1 MTKFRV
7 VGQES
12 GTEVEADEPRATPSL
27 SGGNGGGT
35 SDGMDRRVATLEKG
49 IDKLFARLDDIQT
62 SIAAARLDTEKRF
75 GTLESR
81 LIAIDTKLDAKV
93 STSELTPIAAKIGT
107 IDGKVS
113 NIPTV
118 WQMIALMAALL
129 AGVSGLAI
137 AIVRLARP

>member
-1 MTKFRV
+1 MK
-7 VGQES
+7 
-12 GTEVEADEPRATPSL
+12 RAW
-27 SGGNGGGT
+27 
-35 SDGMDRRVATLEKG
+35 K
-49 IDKLFARLDDIQT
+49 KLFAKLDDIQT

-75 GTLESR
+75 GMLESR
-81 LIAIDTKLDAKV
+81 LIAIDTKLDSKV
-93 STSELTPIAAKIGT
+93 SKSELTPIEAKIGT